1 MGITVRDKISES
13 STTSVYRAVDE
24 TLGREV
30 LLKVLHRHLA
40 HDEQVRQ
47 RFVREARACATLHS
61 EHIVQVFDLR
71 DYEGS
76 PAIVMEYVSGRPLKE
91 IIEAGHQRTFAF
103 AKKVALG
110 VLSGLSVAHSHGII
124 HRDIKPGNILVST
137 AGTVKITDF
146 GLAQVPVS
154 PSLTSEGMVVGTP
167 AYFAPELIQG
177 QPAGARSDLFSLGA
191 TLVET
196 LTGERLFEGATYAEC
211 LNRISRFTIGSLDAF
226 TSATSPEFVAFLKK
240 LMDPDPGRRFAT
252 PGEALL
258 TLDPKASSQVGLPLP
273 SQPTRRTMMRV
284 GVPLLALVIVAGAL
298 FLVRMSTHDRPQ
310 NNSPVAAD
318 SASAHNT
325 AAATT
330 MKTDPARAGGESH
343 DARRSISDLG
353 TAVPGA
359 ERQIPP
365 APESPTDIAL
375 GSLTFS
381 GNHGAKVRIDDQ
393 PVGELPIREQHPVQ
407 AGMHTVVFT
416 LPPFDP
422 IVRIVRVGSGER
434 LDVAVDFLQTAA
446 YLRCLAKPWAE
457 IYVDDQYRDTTPM
470 NRPIPVSAGQH
481 RIRFHHPSFRDTVW
495 EVSLAPL
502 DTMSLSM
509 TFK

>member
-47 RFVREARACATLHS
+47 RFIREARACATLHS

-76 PAIVMEYVSGRPLKE
+76 PAIVMEYVSGRSLKE
-91 IIEAGHQRTFAF
+91 IVEEGHQRTFAF

-146 GLAQVPVS
+146 GLAQVAVS
-154 PSLTSEGMVVGTP
+154 PSLTSEGTVVGTP
-167 AYFAPELIQG
+167 AYFAPEVIQG
-177 QPAGARSDLFSLGA
+177 QPASPRSDLFSLGA

-211 LNRISRFTIGSLDAF
+211 LNRISRFTTGSLDPI
-226 TSATSPEFVAFLKK
+226 TRATSPEFVAFLKR
-240 LMDPDPGRRFAT
+240 LMDPDPKRRFAT
-252 PGEALL
+252 PREALRS
-258 TLDPKASSQVGLPLP
+258 LDPKASGQFDLPLPLP
-273 SQPTRRTMMRV
+273 SRPTRRRMLRT
-284 GVPLLALVIVAGAL
+284 GAALLPLLVLAGGVML
-298 FLVRMSTHDRPQ
+298 LRMSTQDHAP
-310 NNSPVAAD
+310 NSIPVAPD
-318 SASAHNT
+318 ST
-325 AAATT
+325 
-330 MKTDPARAGGESH
+330 ARAESTKTEPSAQAGEKE
-343 DARRSISDLG
+343 SISDAGQPAAGATSHAAPAPGPPAASLLG
-353 TAVPGA
+353 TM
-359 ERQIPP
+359 R
-365 APESPTDIAL
+365 
-375 GSLTFS
+375 FS
-381 GNHGAKVRIDDQ
+381 GDRGAKVRIDDQ
-393 PVGELPIREQHPVQ
+393 PTGELPLKEPVPLS
-407 AGMHTVVFT
+407 AGAHTVVFT
-416 LPPFDP
+416 LAPFEP
-422 IVRIVRVGSGER
+422 IVRIVRVEAGET
-434 LDVAVDFLQTAA
+434 LDVAVDFMKTAA
-446 YLRCLAKPWAE
+446 YLLCLAKPWAE
-457 IYVDDQYRDTTPM
+457 IYVDDQYRDTTPI